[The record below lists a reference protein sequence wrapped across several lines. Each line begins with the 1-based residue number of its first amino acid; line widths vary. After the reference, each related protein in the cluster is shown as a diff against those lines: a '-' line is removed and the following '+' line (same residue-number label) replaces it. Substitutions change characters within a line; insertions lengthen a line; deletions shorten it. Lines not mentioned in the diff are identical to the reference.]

1 MIGKLV
7 VVLSI
12 TGLIITGCGQDQP
25 APPVQPKPQP
35 APAAEPATP
44 APPAAPAASAPTVPA
59 AEPAK
64 PAVSV
69 AEAPKALAP
78 VAPAAP
84 AKPAAAATLAAPSA
98 PSPPTAPEKPAVK
111 EITVA
116 DTVILPASQGQVTL
130 PHLVHAKLFPC
141 ATCHGDG
148 TPGKIDLTKD
158 TAHELCRDC
167 HKAKGAGPTACG
179 GCHKK

>member
-1 MIGKLV
+1 
-7 VVLSI
+7 
-12 TGLIITGCGQDQP
+12 
-25 APPVQPKPQP
+25 
-35 APAAEPATP
+35 
-44 APPAAPAASAPTVPA
+44 
-59 AEPAK
+59 
-64 PAVSV
+64 
-69 AEAPKALAP
+69 
-78 VAPAAP
+78 
-84 AKPAAAATLAAPSA
+84 
-98 PSPPTAPEKPAVK
+98 
-111 EITVA
+111 
-116 DTVILPASQGQVTL
+116 VILPASQGQVTL